1 MKQHRFFGTFDFS
14 ATPLV
19 IADPLIVYQMKRV
32 LRMQPGD
39 SCILCSYD
47 GVCMSGTL
55 KAFIKETAEFSMH
68 DRIKTADTDMPEIV
82 LYCAILK
89 RENFE
94 WVVQKATEIGV
105 ARIVPLITVRT
116 IKQSL
121 KRDRLEKII
130 REAAE
135 QSQRSQVPL
144 IQDPQEI
151 SAVLTEHL
159 PGMHIAYDP
168 SGSSQA
174 PLYNNSV
181 THIYIGPEGGW
192 DQTEIADFHKAG
204 IALHSLGQLILRA
217 ETAAVV
223 ATYEAVTHHL

>member
-14 ATPLV
+14 VTPMV
-19 IADPLIVYQMKRV
+19 ITDSLLVYQMKRV

-47 GVCMSGTL
+47 GVCMLGTL
-55 KAFIKETAEFSMH
+55 NSFIKETAEFSIH
-68 DRIKTADTDMPEIV
+68 DRVETADADMPDIV

-94 WVVQKATEIGV
+94 WVVQKATEIG
-105 ARIVPLITVRT
+105 ATSIVPLITVRT

-135 QSQRSQVPL
+135 QSQRSHVPL
-144 IQDPQEI
+144 MQDPQEI
-151 SAVLTEHL
+151 STLLAHPLAGT
-159 PGMHIAYDP
+159 HIAYDP
-168 SGSSQA
+168 LGSSQKPVYRDA
-174 PLYNNSV
+174 I

-192 DQTEIADFHKAG
+192 DHTEISAFRKAG
-204 IALHSLGQLILRA
+204 VALHSLGRLILRA